1 MSLLNEH
8 SVSEIAES
16 IYTGMIEHISMRD
29 ECKNMLVDGT
39 TENTVRGQELYYEI
53 EDALTRAL
61 ESLEG
66 EQNA

>member
-16 IYTGMIEHISMRD
+16 IYIGMIEHFQIFD
-29 ECKNMLVDGT
+29 ECINLQIDGT
-39 TENTVRGQELYYEI
+39 SENTVKGQMLYYEI

-61 ESLEG
+61 ESLSKE
-66 EQNA
+66 